1 MSLNNLCR
9 RIIPCLD
16 VANGRTVKGVNFTNL
31 RDMGDPVELAQRYEE
46 DGADELMFLDIT
58 ASHEERKTIYTLVEK
73 VAHKLSIPFTV
84 GGGISQ
90 LSDVKTLLNC
100 GADKVSV
107 NSSAVKRPELV
118 TEIAEACGS
127 QCCVLAIDARKRA
140 SKQARCE
147 ANEDAKTSSSKAGE
161 IALTT
166 DASQTETDSFQEIV
180 WDVLIQG
187 GRLNTNKDAF
197 VWAQECVKHGAGE
210 ILLTSWDRDGTE
222 KGFDIEMVRKFASE
236 LSVPVI
242 ASGGAQGPDSF
253 IEVFEDAF
261 ADAALAATI
270 FHDGRWTPN
279 KLKEQIKARHIPVRI
294 C

>member
-1 MSLNNLCR
+1 MSLSNLCK

-16 VANGRTVKGVNFTNL
+16 VADGRTVKGVNFTNL

-46 DGADELMFLDIT
+46 EGADELMFLDIS
-58 ASHEERKTIYTLVEK
+58 ASHQNRKTVYDLVEK

-84 GGGISQ
+84 GGGISK
-90 LSDVKTLLNC
+90 LDDVKRLLGC

-107 NSSAVKRPELV
+107 NTSAVKRPDLIK
-118 TEIAEACGS
+118 EISFACGS

-140 SKQARCE
+140 GDSA
-147 ANEDAKTSSSKAGE
+147 
-161 IALTT
+161 
-166 DASQTETDSFQEIV
+166 ETI

-187 GRLNTNKDAF
+187 GRQNTGLDAF
-197 VWAQECVKHGAGE
+197 AWAEEAVKLGAGE

-222 KGFDIEMVRKFASE
+222 LGFDIEMVRKFSCD
-236 LSVPVI
+236 LPVPVI
-242 ASGGAQGPDSF
+242 ASGGARGPDSF
-253 IEVFEDAF
+253 VEVFKNGH

-270 FHDGRWTPN
+270 FHDGRWTPTR
-279 KLKEQIKARHIPVRI
+279 LKDEIRKSHIAVRTS

>member
-1 MSLNNLCR
+1 MSSSGLCK

-16 VANGRTVKGVNFTNL
+16 VANGRTVKGVKFTNL
-31 RDMGDPVELAQRYEE
+31 RDMGDPVELAAAYEE
-46 DGADELMFLDIT
+46 QGADELMFLDIS
-58 ASHEERKTIYTLVEK
+58 ASHEERKTVFDLVER

-84 GGGISQ
+84 GGGIAALADVQ
-90 LSDVKTLLNC
+90 RLLSS

-118 TEIAEACGS
+118 SEIAFACGS
-127 QCCVLAIDARKRA
+127 QCCVVAIDARRRA
-140 SKQARCE
+140 NQSA
-147 ANEDAKTSSSKAGE
+147 D
-161 IALTT
+161 
-166 DASQTETDSFQEIV
+166 QEPV

-187 GRLNTNKDAF
+187 GRVNTNLDAL
-197 VWAQECVKHGAGE
+197 VWAKQCVENGAGE

-222 KGFDIEMVRKFASE
+222 EGFDLELTKLFATS
-236 LSVPVI
+236 LPVPVI

-253 IEVFEDAF
+253 VDVFKEGK

-270 FHDGRWTPN
+270 FHDGRWTVE
-279 KLKEQIKARHIPVRI
+279 KLKDEVRKAGISVRT